1 LKRLRSILENDDS
14 EDEDHED
21 DSDHNEYVDKDEFRD
36 EGYKE
41 FAVHDDD
48 DRKDSEPE
56 YTTRFKGVL
65 VPISSPLTVAQD
77 HKGNDSNCMAQRN
90 QVNDDTDEEDGLDV
104 AYMEKIIALAGLS
117 DGIRECNDNESDNS
131 SLGDLAELLEV
142 GFIQDVATIDYVT
155 HTD

>member
-1 LKRLRSILENDDS
+1 MTAKMKT
-14 EDEDHED
+14 
-21 DSDHNEYVDKDEFRD
+21 NEYVDKDEFRD